1 MAHVSHSDHPT
12 DADLLERLLARETH
26 PHLARCV
33 RCAERA
39 AAIAREIDPAREG
52 AEESFDD
59 LFYRR
64 QAARIRARIADAE
77 PRRPSLRSALPKLAW
92 AGAAAAAVVALAVGL
107 GRSRPV
113 EQGGGP
119 ASPLTA
125 ARRLASAQDRAD
137 DRLLRK
143 IDDILDE
150 DPYDFEM
157 VAGPRRVSTS
167 GARRSS

>member
-1 MAHVSHSDHPT
+1 MAHVSRSDHPT
-12 DADLLERLLARETH
+12 DADLLERLFARESH

-33 RCAERA
+33 PCAERA
-39 AAIAREIDPAREG
+39 DAIAREIDPARGG
-52 AEESFDD
+52 AEESCDD

-64 QAARIRARIADAE
+64 QAARIRARIADGE
-77 PRRPSLRSALPKLAW
+77 RRSSLPKLAW

-107 GRSRPV
+107 GRPLPV
-113 EQGGGP
+113 ERGGGP

-125 ARRLASAQDRAD
+125 ARRFASAQDRAD

-150 DPYDFEM
+150 DPYDFGM

>member
-1 MAHVSHSDHPT
+1 MAHVFRSDHPT
-12 DADLLERLLARETH
+12 DADLLERLFARESH

-33 RCAERA
+33 PCAERA
-39 AAIAREIDPAREG
+39 DAIAREIDPARGG
-52 AEESFDD
+52 AEEWFDD

-64 QAARIRARIADAE
+64 QAARIRARIADGE
-77 PRRPSLRSALPKLAW
+77 RRRSSLPKLAW

-107 GRSRPV
+107 GRPFPV
-113 EQGGGP
+113 ERGGGP

-125 ARRLASAQDRAD
+125 ARRFASAQDRAD